1 MAEKHKSKYKAPKDL
16 EKSQKPETRKTMKDY
31 VGEESTNMVPG
42 GVKGVVPNVPRK
54 YATDVIDN
62 VENMVPDIKERLYK
76 KVENGDYSAD
86 HARKVFEKLQIED
99 TDGFLKKLERIN
111 HGAITNSMVEPE
123 KQEKLQERVN
133 RLSADNKDRLV
144 REYVRRKIALMIR
157 EQAELEEEAPEP
169 AAEPAPAPKP
179 AAKPDPAPEDE
190 PAAAAP
196 EEEAAPEIDPAATPP
211 SADAPKQPG
220 PARLFQQH
228 ILAKVQKSKDPAAA
242 VTSIFLDML
251 TNTLTKVEAKTGQ
264 ERDNNA
270 VKTDIMVWMQNN
282 QII

>member
-31 VGEESTNMVPG
+31 VGDDAPNMVPG

-76 KVENGDYSAD
+76 KVEEGEYSAE

-99 TDGFLKKLERIN
+99 TDGFLEKLERID

-123 KQEKLQERVN
+123 NEEKLQERVN
-133 RLSADNKDRLV
+133 RLSEDNKDRLI

-157 EQAELEEEAPEP
+157 EAEETPEEETP
-169 AAEPAPAPKP
+169 EPAPAPEPEP
-179 AAKPDPAPEDE
+179 APTLEPAPESTPETDPE
-190 PAAAAP
+190 AEASTETPNAPKEQGPAA
-196 EEEAAPEIDPAATPP
+196 
-211 SADAPKQPG
+211 
-220 PARLFQQH
+220 LFQQEV
-228 ILAKVQKSKDPAAA
+228 INKVSKLNDPNGA
-242 VTSIFLDML
+242 VTSIFLNML
-251 TNTLTKVEAKTGQ
+251 QNTLTKVESETGI
-264 ERDNNA
+264 ESDKNSMRRDMIIWMKNNG
-270 VKTDIMVWMQNN
+270 IL
-282 QII
+282 